1 MGQYGKYFEYNGESS
16 ERYNL
21 VTGGYSV
28 NEYEFGL
35 QRNVDR
41 TEMNKYR
48 SYTYTYGTI
57 YDDVLSFPILFMK
70 DPCKFSNNDE
80 LRFTRQEIR
89 EINAWLTS
97 PHYPKL
103 FHMYDQDP
111 IEVQCSWHF
120 DESESKYTATI
131 ISSGRG
137 YGYLINTDGNFTVTN
152 LSTGETYS
160 NPRTKV
166 YASEGDELSI
176 VVDAIAETIYVETGE
191 LDEEGVPITEE
202 ATVYQ
207 MPTVKITESE
217 DEYDYFGLFTEVSSE
232 DTGIFVLEFQFE
244 CDSPFAWSK
253 EKSITLTGQ
262 GGTVYNNG
270 DEYDDYIY
278 PKITVEPLS
287 SNFFLLSDEN
297 WTVNTGEGTLSTT
310 ITGDGGSYKIHMESG
325 YSLTI
330 TGGESPVTI
339 QGGATEL
346 VTTVNGT
353 DYTFAISYHNAVPE
367 QDWKYKMSVKSVI
380 RLINVND
387 NNRYMEF
394 AVQNQNTLYI
404 DCKRNIFKDTA
415 NSFVSL
421 GDLGYKDEDF
431 IYWMR
436 LAHGANNIVIEG
448 AGEVTFTYREPI
460 KVGGY

>member
-35 QRNVDR
+35 KRNVDR

-48 SYTYTYGTI
+48 NYTYTYGTI

-120 DESESKYTATI
+120 DESESKYIATVV
-131 ISSGRG
+131 SSGRG
-137 YGYLINTDGNFTVTN
+137 YGYLISTDGNFTVTN

-191 LDEEGVPITEE
+191 VDEEDVPITEE

-217 DEYDYFGLFTEVSSE
+217 DEYDYFGLFTEATSE
-232 DTGIFVLEFQFE
+232 DTGIFALEFQFE

-253 EKSITLTGQ
+253 EKSVTITGQ

-270 DEYDDYIY
+270 DEYDDYVY
-278 PKITVEPLS
+278 PMIVVEPSASNFYLLS
-287 SNFFLLSDEN
+287 SAT
-297 WTVNTGEGTLSTT
+297 WTVDSSTSSITNT
-310 ITGDGGSYKIHMESG
+310 ITGDGGSYKIHMEPG
-325 YSLTI
+325 YTLTVA
-330 TGGESPVTI
+330 GGDSTTVI
-339 QGGATEL
+339 KGGATEL
-346 VTTVNGT
+346 LDTIDGT
-353 DYTFAISYHNAVPE
+353 EYTFAISYKNGIPE
-367 QDWKYKMSVKSVI
+367 ESWKYNMSVKSII
-380 RLINVND
+380 RLINAD
-387 NNRYMEF
+387 DDNRYMEF
-394 AVQNQNTLYI
+394 AVQNGNTLYI

-415 NSFVSL
+415 NSLISL
-421 GDLGYKDEDF
+421 DDLGYKDEDF

-436 LAHGANNIVIEG
+436 LANGKNDITIEG
-448 AGEVTFTYREPI
+448 AGTVTFTYREPI